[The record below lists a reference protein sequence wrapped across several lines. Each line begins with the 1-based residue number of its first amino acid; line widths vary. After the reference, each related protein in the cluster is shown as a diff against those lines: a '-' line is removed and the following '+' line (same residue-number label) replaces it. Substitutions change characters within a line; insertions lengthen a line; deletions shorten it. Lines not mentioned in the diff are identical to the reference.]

1 MSEQTTVAPQEKRPV
16 AFRGSLVRTVVLTFI
31 TVALIP
37 AAIIGIASY
46 FRYQSSLI
54 DSLSAQMDSYVV
66 EYTRQMDQLSS
77 TERAFINKVSN
88 AAVVTSSIKST
99 EYGLF
104 SPDDEITRSTIRE
117 YLVEQVTSN
126 QDSGVV
132 EISIAS
138 ARTGQVLVSSNTSRE
153 GTILTS
159 DQYLQ
164 SLYGTSET
172 ILTFNPGGL
181 FPNELMLVSTATL
194 QRNSDLAPITIF
206 VFSSPAALNTIL
218 ANPVETY
225 NAAHVFYVT
234 ADDQVI
240 SISPV
245 SGNPVSVTISDQE
258 KAKVDS
264 YAEKS
269 GTGTQFTYR
278 SFTGV
283 QVYSYVKP
291 FTSVKSYYYLEIPQ
305 LFVTNPLLTFRN
317 FVLILLGATLLASGI
332 LAFFAA
338 RAIAQPLVVLTGKAR
353 QFASGDFSQ
362 KADVKRR
369 DEIGLLALS
378 FNYMVDQLS
387 TLYQSLETKVAE
399 RTQQLQTATEIGQE
413 AIASTRSVEIMQKV
427 VKAIVEK
434 FEYPYAAIYQLNE
447 QEKTIKLAEDHST
460 IEEGLPPR
468 GLQVPLDESS
478 LVGWVA
484 VNDLARVS
492 QDVTAEK
499 FKLFE
504 GLHLPSSLSE
514 ICIPI
519 KVADRLFGVLN
530 IQSDKVNGFD
540 VESVPTFAAL
550 ANQIANGIRNIELLE
565 TTQTNLQ
572 ETAVLYQTSR
582 EMAHL
587 KTEEEVLSLVNSVF
601 TNTHYVGFS
610 IDLVE
615 DNAVIRSISDSQSSP
630 ADKSLAGLT
639 IPFGEAIQ
647 KLRDEGTQV
656 ITNFQFLTEFS
667 QLTPY
672 FGRRGCPSMA
682 AIPIYESGQLLHVL
696 AIGLREKTQITID
709 RIRPYE
715 NFAESIGITLE
726 RIHLINEL
734 DKKQNEI
741 AMVDSVTTN
750 SLENL
755 SILEFCEKLHEMV
768 KSSYGET
775 LGFCI
780 AINDE
785 VHNQVNIPYFKD
797 TELVSIDKYEYS
809 DDLLS
814 KLIREKEI
822 QNIEDALTQGQYAVD
837 SPTFQRPAR
846 SWMGYP
852 LLIGG
857 SVIGAI
863 AFFDPDNPGV
873 FNSGFEKISAL
884 VANQVTLAISDQ
896 LLQSK
901 LEETQ
906 NQYSQELFLL
916 DSLLQNT
923 PDRIFIKNSENQFV
937 KISKSMAEFLGAPN
951 NQDLVGKEDDFHFIQ
966 EDEEINA
973 NVDSEV
979 ITTQIPVLNKAETW
993 TNRFGT
999 SESMITN
1006 KIPLRT
1012 KAGEVFGLLNIS
1024 RNVTEQIKIEQLA
1037 KHRADQLQTASEIAR
1052 ESTAGSL
1059 DIQVTLAK
1067 LVELIRS
1074 RFGFYHASIF
1084 LIDPLGKD
1092 AILRESTGEAGAQ
1105 MKNAGHKLSV
1115 GSTSIVGQ
1123 ATGKG
1128 SPVVIGDVTREA
1140 NYYAN
1145 PLLPETRSELAI
1157 PLKIGDRV
1165 LGALDVQSTMLD
1177 AFSQED
1183 INILQVLADQIAV
1196 AIQNADLYTHTNQNL
1211 SRYRLLHQI
1220 TAANVQSL
1228 SVEDAIHNAIETLHQ
1243 ALPNEKI
1250 TYFTID
1256 EKNQLIA
1263 RASAGYSIPEQASR
1277 RILMGQGVIGA
1288 VASDRKPMRVDD
1300 TQADHS
1306 YRPLAVD
1313 TNSIL
1318 AVPVIFADQL
1328 MGVINI
1334 ESTTLALFDESD
1346 QEFVTTVAD
1355 NMASIVSN
1363 IRLLDQVREQ
1373 IDRQQK
1379 LFEISN
1385 KIRRSVDIET
1395 IMQTS
1400 VSEICSAMN
1409 IPKATIR
1416 ITPVATEEG
1425 TKEEG

>member
-16 AFRGSLVRTVVLTFI
+16 AFRGSLVRQVVLTFLL
-31 TVALIP
+31 VALIP
-37 AAIIGIASY
+37 SAVIGFASY
-46 FRYQSSLI
+46 FRYQTSLT
-54 DSLSAQMDSYVV
+54 DSLNSQMGSYAV
-66 EYTRQMDQLSS
+66 EYARQMDQISS
-77 TERAFINKVSN
+77 YDRALINKVSN
-88 AAVVTSSIKST
+88 AADVTGSIKST

-104 SPDDEITRSTIRE
+104 TPEDDITRNQIRE
-117 YLVEQVTSN
+117 YLVGQVDAN
-126 QDSGVV
+126 QSSGVS
-132 EISIAS
+132 EITIAS
-138 ARTGQVLVSSNTSRE
+138 ARNGQVLVSSNSSRE
-153 GTILTS
+153 GTLLTS

-164 SLYGTSET
+164 SLYGTTDS

-181 FPNELMLVSTATL
+181 FPNQLMLVTTVTM
-194 QRNSDLAPITIF
+194 QRNTELDPVTVFI
-206 VFSSPAALNTIL
+206 FSSPPALTTML
-218 ANPVETY
+218 SNPVETY
-225 NAAHVFYVT
+225 NSAHVFFVT
-234 ADDQVI
+234 SDKQVV

-245 SGNPVSVTISDQE
+245 TGSPVSVTVADTE
-258 KAKVDS
+258 KAKLDS
-264 YAEKS
+264 YAINS
-269 GTGTQFTYR
+269 GAGSEFTYR

-283 QVYSYVKP
+283 QVFSYVKP
-291 FTSVKSYYYLEIPQ
+291 FTGVKSYYYIEIPQ
-305 LFVTNPLLTFRN
+305 LFINNPLLTFRN
-317 FVLILLGATLLASGI
+317 YVLLLLAVTLAASGI
-332 LAFFAA
+332 LAFFVA
-338 RAIAQPLVVLTGKAR
+338 RAIAVPLVDLTGKAR
-353 QFASGDFSQ
+353 QFAGGDFSQ

-399 RTQQLQTATEIGQE
+399 RTKQLQTATEIGQD
-413 AIASTRSVEIMQKV
+413 AIASTRAAEIMQKV
-427 VKAIVEK
+427 VKAVVEK
-434 FEYPYAAIYQLNE
+434 FELPYAAIFQVDE
-447 QEKTIKLAEDHST
+447 QQKTITLAEVHST
-460 IEEGLPPR
+460 FEEGLPPR
-468 GLQVPLDESS
+468 GLQIPLDETS

-484 VNDLARVS
+484 VNDLSRVS
-492 QDVTAEK
+492 QDVTSEK
-499 FKLFE
+499 FKLTE
-504 GLHLPSSLSE
+504 ELHLPSSLSE
-514 ICIPI
+514 IGVPI
-519 KVADRLFGVLN
+519 KLADRLFGVLN
-530 IQSDKVNGFD
+530 IQSDRLNGFD
-540 VESVPTFAAL
+540 IESVPTFGAL
-550 ANQIANGIRNIELLE
+550 ANQIANGLRNIELLE

-572 ETAVLYQTSR
+572 DTAVLYQTSR
-582 EMAHL
+582 EMAHV

-601 TNTHYVGFS
+601 ENTQFVGFTL
-610 IDLVE
+610 DLV
-615 DNAVIRSISDSQSSP
+615 DGNAVIKSISGSQLSVRE
-630 ADKSLAGLT
+630 KSWLG
-639 IPFGEAIQ
+639 ISVPFNEAIQ
-647 KLRDEGTQV
+647 KLRDEGPQV
-656 ITNFQFLTEFS
+656 VSQFQYFTEFS

-672 FGRRGCPSMA
+672 FGRSGCPSMA
-682 AIPIYESGQLLHVL
+682 AIPVYESGQLLHVL
-696 AIGLREKTQITID
+696 AIGSKEKTPISLQQ
-709 RIRPYE
+709 IRPYE
-715 NFAESIGITLE
+715 GFAESIGITLE
-726 RIHLINEL
+726 RIHIINEL
-734 DKKQNEI
+734 DKRQNEI
-741 AMVDSVTTN
+741 SVIDSVSAS

-755 SILEFCEKLHEMV
+755 TISEFCEKLHEMI
-768 KSSYGET
+768 KLSYGEN
-775 LGFCI
+775 LGFCV

-785 VHNQVNIPYFKD
+785 LHNQVSIPYFKD
-797 TELVSIDKYEYS
+797 TEVVAIEKYEYS
-809 DDLLS
+809 GDLLS
-814 KLIREKEI
+814 KLVQQKEKL
-822 QNIEDALTQGQYAVD
+822 NIPDALTEGQYAVD
-837 SPTFQRPAR
+837 SPTFQRSAR

-852 LLIGG
+852 MLIGG

-873 FNSGFEKISAL
+873 FTSDFEKISAL
-884 VANQVTLAISDQ
+884 VANQITLAISDQ
-896 LLQSK
+896 LLQNRLK
-901 LEETQ
+901 ETQ
-906 NQYSQELFLL
+906 ALYTQEQFLL

-923 PDRIFIKNSENQFV
+923 PDRVFVKNAENQFV
-937 KISKSMAEFLGAPN
+937 EVSRSMAEFLGNPN
-951 NQDLVGKEDDFHFIQ
+951 NQELVGKEDDFHFIQ
-966 EDEEINA
+966 EDEETNA

-979 ITTQIPVLNKAETW
+979 ITTQVPVLNKAETW

-1006 KIPLRT
+1006 KIPLRM
-1012 KAGEVFGLLNIS
+1012 KSGEVFGLLNIS

-1037 KHRADQLQTASEIAR
+1037 KHRADQLQTASDIAR

-1084 LIDPLGKD
+1084 LIDPLGKE

-1128 SPVVIGDVTREA
+1128 SPVVIGDVTREE

-1145 PLLPETRSELAI
+1145 PLLPDTRSELAI
-1157 PLKIGDRV
+1157 PLKIGERV
-1165 LGALDVQSTMLD
+1165 LGALDVQSTLLN

-1220 TAANVQSL
+1220 TAANVQTL
-1228 SVEDAIHNAIETLHQ
+1228 SVDDAIHNAIDTLHQ
-1243 ALPNEKI
+1243 AMPNEKI
-1250 TYFTID
+1250 TYFNVD

-1263 RASAGYSIPEQASR
+1263 RASAGYTITEQAGR
-1277 RILMGQGVIGA
+1277 RILVGQGVVGT
-1288 VASDRKPMRVDD
+1288 VARDRRPMRVDD
-1300 TQADHS
+1300 SQVDHS
-1306 YRPLAVD
+1306 NRPLAVD

-1318 AVPVIFADQL
+1318 AVPVVFADQL
-1328 MGVINI
+1328 MGVLNI

-1363 IRLLDQVREQ
+1363 IRLLDQIREQ

-1409 IPKATIR
+1409 ISKATIR
-1416 ITPVATEEG
+1416 ITPMATEEG